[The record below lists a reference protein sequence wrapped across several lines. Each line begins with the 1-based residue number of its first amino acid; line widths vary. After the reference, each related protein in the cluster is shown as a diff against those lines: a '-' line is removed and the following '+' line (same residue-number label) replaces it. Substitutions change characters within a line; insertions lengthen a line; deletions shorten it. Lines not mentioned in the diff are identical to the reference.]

1 MKDKINRQEAEFLSN
16 QLEKISN
23 YYNSTMSLDTIKQ
36 QLETKIKPEVQ
47 EKLKMIFKDILS
59 VIEDFPYE
67 LNFKFKDDIFI
78 VSITI
83 NSENMY

>member
-23 YYNSTMSLDTIKQ
+23 YYNSTMSVDVIKQ

-47 EKLKMIFKDILS
+47 EKLKTIFKDILS

>member
-23 YYNSTMSLDTIKQ
+23 YYNSTMSVDTIKQ

-67 LNFKFKDDIFI
+67 LNFKFKDNIFI
-78 VSITI
+78 ISITI